1 MVIQKF
7 LRGERVLPIDRDKK
21 SSRVSRIQLARETCV
36 ATCRGSD
43 ALFPESNS
51 GPRNAAGNPAV
62 AVLVPVI
69 GKGLLARISQSGDFF
84 PTFCAFGPTPFR
96 GPFLPGRGLKTN
108 QNSNRVLI
116 EIPSWGLQKMLRK
129 TSIHF
134 TEDKLGAT
142 DRNFSTTTSLRRG
155 VSTPP

>member
-1 MVIQKF
+1 M
-7 LRGERVLPIDRDKK
+7 LSIDRDKK

-96 GPFLPGRGLKTN
+96 GPFLPGRGLKRPLTFKI
-108 QNSNRVLI
+108 RVNARARWSRHQARWVERFNASSYAPKIVGKVALG
-116 EIPSWGLQKMLRK
+116 SAGRGLCHVKAPCRSLFLR
-129 TSIHF
+129 
-134 TEDKLGAT
+134 E
-142 DRNFSTTTSLRRG
+142 FS
-155 VSTPP
+155 